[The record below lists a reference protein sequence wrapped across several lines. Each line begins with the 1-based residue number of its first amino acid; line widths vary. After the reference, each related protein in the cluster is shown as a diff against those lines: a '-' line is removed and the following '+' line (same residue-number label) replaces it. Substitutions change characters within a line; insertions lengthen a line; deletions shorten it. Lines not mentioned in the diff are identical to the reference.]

1 MCSSEGGPALGLGG
15 ESDAIDLVSE
25 DDPMQALPGGTQ
37 ICGKRQLAAVTL
49 VLASLAPRPG
59 TGTIVCTAALG
70 MIGRS
75 RVGAYFYPSEK
86 LYLLR
91 Y

>member
-59 TGTIVCTAALG
+59 TGTIVCSARYDWQEQSWR
-70 MIGRS
+70 I
-75 RVGAYFYPSEK
+75 
-86 LYLLR
+86 LLSFR
-91 Y
+91 KTSFA